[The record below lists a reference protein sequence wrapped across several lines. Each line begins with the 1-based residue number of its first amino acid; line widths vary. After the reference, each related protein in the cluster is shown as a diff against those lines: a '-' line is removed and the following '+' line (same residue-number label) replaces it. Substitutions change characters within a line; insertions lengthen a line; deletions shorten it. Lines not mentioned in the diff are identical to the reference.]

1 MPKRWGGGM
10 RTQLPPGPVG
20 GGVGGVAPGRAG
32 TPGSPPASRGSR
44 AGSPSVG
51 ERLEQEV
58 YGAALSDANG
68 LKPIKRDGFM

>member
-1 MPKRWGGGM
+1 M
-10 RTQLPPGPVG
+10 QLPPGPAG
-20 GGVGGVAPGRAG
+20 GGGGQPRVERGPRAPRRR
-32 TPGSPPASRGSR
+32 RGARDSR
-44 AGSPSVG
+44 AGSPVAG